1 MAQVTFFHYI
11 HKDTI
16 LHRMDGRLKLL
27 CMLLLSL
34 SASLASEWWHYLA
47 PLALVA
53 IALIIAK
60 LPIIAL
66 LKDMK
71 FFAIIILIVMVTNA
85 FTIAGDPIPYFPF
98 ESVSMQGV
106 ITGLRFAG
114 RLTLIIMVCTIV
126 TGTTSLLTFKNVIEW
141 YLRPIPFIPEVRVAT
156 MINLTF
162 VLIPVIFDSY
172 TEMMN
177 AQKSR
182 CVELQKNPIKR
193 VNFIVFPLLSR
204 TLRRTDE
211 IIYAMESRCY
221 SEIRTRAIFKT
232 NKIDW
237 LILTICVAVLFFVI
251 L

>member
-1 MAQVTFFHYI
+1 M
-11 HKDTI
+11 HKNTV

-34 SASLASEWWHYLA
+34 SASLASEWRHYLV
-47 PLALVA
+47 PLALVIA
-53 IALIIAK
+53 ALIIAR
-60 LPIIAL
+60 LPIAAL
-66 LKDMK
+66 LKEMK
-71 FFAIIILIVMVTNA
+71 FFAVIILIVLVTNA
-85 FTIAGDPIPYFPF
+85 FTIAGDPIPYFPIKG
-98 ESVSMQGV
+98 VSIQGV
-106 ITGLRFAG
+106 MEGLRFAG
-114 RLTLIIMVCTIV
+114 RLILVIMVCTIV

-162 VLIPVIFDSY
+162 VLLPVIFDSY

-182 CVELQKNPIKR
+182 CVELRRNPIKR

-204 TLRRTDE
+204 TLRRADE
-211 IIYAMESRCY
+211 IVYAMESRCY
-221 SEIRTRAIFKT
+221 SEVRTRAMFKT
-232 NKIDW
+232 NKADW
-237 LILTICVAVLFFVI
+237 CILTTCAAVLVFVI